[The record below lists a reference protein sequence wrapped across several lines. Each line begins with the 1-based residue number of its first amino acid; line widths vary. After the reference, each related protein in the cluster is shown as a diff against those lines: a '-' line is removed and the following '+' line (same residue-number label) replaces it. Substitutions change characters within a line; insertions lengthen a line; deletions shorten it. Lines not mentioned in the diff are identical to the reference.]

1 MSLTLL
7 KILADFDTQ
16 LATAASIGGTTA
28 TLVSAT
34 DDDGNALPTGTYGLT
49 IDAGNSSKE
58 YIVCTLTGTALTS
71 ILSITRQG
79 VTSSGFARTHRRGA
93 KVTVTDWAILSRM
106 LNNLDGTTGF
116 NSLVKL
122 GYDADPGINSGD
134 VNKFATV
141 KFVNDQV
148 VSGAPDASTTVKG
161 ITKLSTAPVSPT
173 DPIAV
178 GDNDTRVPTQAEN
191 DALVGNNTDIA
202 VGTGN
207 KFVTQTGLQKNAE
220 KYAADAGANDTYVIT
235 LSPVPT
241 SYTDGMVVYF
251 KANTV
256 NTGAATLNVNS
267 LGAKT
272 IVKGVNTTLANGDI
286 AAGQFVTVIYDG
298 TNFVLQNPTA
308 TASTNPYLGL
318 YTNGIDTKNT
328 ADASATQN
336 IAHGLGTTPKKINI
350 TFMAPISGSG
360 TNIYQA
366 RLAYNGT
373 TVSVVGIAFIN
384 GANRDMAGTDIVLYG
399 PVSGNQTEFQTGV
412 VTFDAT
418 NIIITWTKTNSPT
431 GTVNMMWE
439 AIA

>member
-122 GYDADPGINSGD
+122 GYDADPGITSGD

-148 VSGAPDASTTVKG
+148 VSGAPDASDTLRLFYAESEMTEAQILRAEVTRKLPVAPTVE
-161 ITKLSTAPVSPT
+161 V
-173 DPIAV
+173 
-178 GDNDTRVPTQAEN
+178 
-191 DALVGNNTDIA
+191 
-202 VGTGN
+202 
-207 KFVTQTGLQKNAE
+207 
-220 KYAADAGANDTYVIT
+220 
-235 LSPVPT
+235 
-241 SYTDGMVVYF
+241 
-251 KANTV
+251 KA
-256 NTGAATLNVNS
+256 
-267 LGAKT
+267 
-272 IVKGVNTTLANGDI
+272 
-286 AAGQFVTVIYDG
+286 
-298 TNFVLQNPTA
+298 
-308 TASTNPYLGL
+308 
-318 YTNGIDTKNT
+318 
-328 ADASATQN
+328 
-336 IAHGLGTTPKKINI
+336 
-350 TFMAPISGSG
+350 
-360 TNIYQA
+360 
-366 RLAYNGT
+366 
-373 TVSVVGIAFIN
+373 
-384 GANRDMAGTDIVLYG
+384 
-399 PVSGNQTEFQTGV
+399 
-412 VTFDAT
+412 
-418 NIIITWTKTNSPT
+418 
-431 GTVNMMWE
+431 
-439 AIA
+439 